1 MPSTVPPSLEILSIL
16 MRTCD
21 LIRTPF
27 DPRDEGDARTEEIT
41 SFQRSLTKLQV
52 LDIAEVPLE
61 VVSGTKEA
69 GAINVEL
76 YRLATSVFL
85 ARSTGFSKDGRSAY
99 QWTDK
104 AFALFSRLN
113 TYDRGFPL
121 LIFGLEAQTDPQR
134 IAILELIARSEE
146 NGTLRKLH
154 FVKSLIQ
161 SS

>member
-1 MPSTVPPSLEILSIL
+1 MEK
-16 MRTCD
+16 
-21 LIRTPF
+21 
-27 DPRDEGDARTEEIT
+27 IT
-41 SFQRSLTKLQV
+41 SYQRTLTKLPV
-52 LDIAEVPLE
+52 LDIAEMPLE
-61 VVSGTKEA
+61 VVSGTKDA
-69 GAINVEL
+69 DAIDMEL

-85 ARSTGFSKDGRSAY
+85 ARSTGVSKDGRSAY

-134 IAILELIARSEE
+134 IAILELIAKNEE
-146 NGTLRKLH
+146 KATLRNLH

-161 SS
+161 SSWVQDELSRGSVDYTDKLTVLISSSERLPPFV